1 MQRQCSVIIIL
12 EAVKNFKRRHILNNI
27 KKFLSEVGFEPTPS
41 FEDQNAHSLEV
52 KSIYLL
58 SLAP

>member
-52 KSIYLL
+52 KSI
-58 SLAP
+58 